1 MRNQSINAT
10 PFPAGQEERSTVDPD
25 FPVSQPDF
33 NTRTEHP
40 DIAPHIHDLFEIGY
54 CFDGTGIF
62 IVGGKVFPF
71 KKGDAVVINTHEV
84 HIAKGSPGG
93 TTSWGFLFLDPIRLL
108 ADNIGSYSDCLKLSH
123 YCGGA
128 FKNIIDGTEHPE
140 IAECIR
146 NILFEIRDRP
156 KGYRSMIRS
165 LTWQLMLFLNRY
177 YNAEDS
183 EDSGRDYRD
192 IERILPALNYIDAHY
207 NEDIDIPFLAKL
219 CFTSESN
226 FRKLFHKA
234 MGCAAM
240 PYLMQIRLNV
250 ASAMLKNSDSSI
262 LETALQCG
270 YNSLSNFNR
279 QFRDHFGVSPREFRK
294 RP

>member
-1 MRNQSINAT
+1 MRNQSKDKLL
-10 PFPAGQEERSTVDPD
+10 FQAGQFEHIPVDPD
-25 FPVSQPDF
+25 FPVSRPDF
-33 NTRTEHP
+33 NTRTEYP
-40 DIAPHIHDLFEIGY
+40 DIGPHIHDLLEIGY
-54 CFDGTGIF
+54 CFDGAGLF
-62 IVGGKVFPF
+62 IVGGKMFSF

-108 ADNIGSYSDCLKLSH
+108 ADNVGSYSDCLKLSQ
-123 YCGGA
+123 YCGSA
-128 FKNIIDGTEHPE
+128 FKNIIDGEEHPE

-146 NILFEIRDRP
+146 DILFEIRDKP

-177 YNAEDS
+177 YDANEPIDALQ
-183 EDSGRDYRD
+183 DYRD
-192 IERILPALNYIDAHY
+192 IERIVPALNHIDAHY
-207 NEDIDIPFLAKL
+207 NEEIDIPLLAKL

-234 MGCAAM
+234 MGCAAQ
-240 PYLMQIRLNV
+240 PYLLRVRLNV
-250 ASAMLKNSDSSI
+250 ASAMLKNSDVSI
-262 LETALQCG
+262 LEIALQCG

-279 QFRDHFGVSPREFRK
+279 QFREKFGASPREFRK
-294 RP
+294 HS